1 MVWYTGPKGGSIQVD
16 IIAARVFHSFQS
28 PITVIFQKFGFFR
41 TNFSNIYYLYLF
53 VFPGMS
59 PFRLLYNLEVLL
71 AHLMPIG
78 QVDAAQQFSY
88 DFLRNV
94 WGGFF
99 KKASNSLICNP
110 FIRFLSVF
118 IFSGF
123 FIFTLNITTCK
134 SLCSDHWRLHKY
146 PFFLFILSL

>member
-41 TNFSNIYYLYLF
+41 TNFSNIFYLYLF

-88 DFLRNV
+88 DFLRN
-94 WGGFF
+94 GGLKVILNLFDRN
-99 KKASNSLICNP
+99 ALP
-110 FIRFLSVF
+110 HDTDYDIRQ
-118 IFSGF
+118 
-123 FIFTLNITTCK
+123 K
-134 SLCSDHWRLHKY
+134 
-146 PFFLFILSL
+146 